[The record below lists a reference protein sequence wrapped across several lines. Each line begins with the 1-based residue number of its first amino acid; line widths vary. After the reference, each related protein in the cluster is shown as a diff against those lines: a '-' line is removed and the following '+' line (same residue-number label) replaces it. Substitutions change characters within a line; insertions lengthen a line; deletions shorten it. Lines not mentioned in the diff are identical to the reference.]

1 VDWHEQEKQ
10 RAHGRCRLLNEFPGK
25 PWIDAVHAKGAFPLK
40 LRIATILSTLIM
52 TAMPALCHAQ
62 ASGAPALQ
70 QRVAELK
77 QSVAANRAA
86 LMNYQWLQTT
96 QVTIKGQTK
105 KDDSYTCRYGPD
117 GTVQKTLL
125 GPGPVQQ
132 QQIPTKGIKGHIAQK
147 KVAEMQDYTER
158 LKSLI
163 SHYVPPN
170 PEMIQAAVQ
179 AGNVSL
185 NPSPGVATL
194 VFSNFYKNGDKVTIG
209 FDRAAKKLVS
219 YDVNT
224 WLDNPQSDVV
234 TMTNQFATL
243 PNGVTY
249 LSQTVLNAQSKQIQV
264 TTMNDNYAP
273 VGQ

>member
-1 VDWHEQEKQ
+1 M
-10 RAHGRCRLLNEFPGK
+10 
-25 PWIDAVHAKGAFPLK
+25 K
-40 LRIATILSTLIM
+40 LRMVVFVPILAASVI
-52 TAMPALCHAQ
+52 PVLCQQGPGQ
-62 ASGAPALQ
+62 AGLQ

-77 QSVAANRAA
+77 QAVAANRAA
-86 LMNYQWLQTT
+86 LMHYQWLQTT
-96 QVTIKGQTK
+96 QVTVKGQTR

-117 GTVQKTLL
+117 GQVQKAPL
-125 GPGPVQQ
+125 GPSAVQQ
-132 QQIPTKGIKGHIAQK
+132 QQIPTSGIKGKIAQK

-170 PEMIQAAVQ
+170 PEMIQQAVR

-194 VFSNFYKNGDKVTIG
+194 VFSNFYKSGDKVTIG
-209 FDRAAKKLVS
+209 FDPATKKLVS
-219 YDVNT
+219 YDVNS

-249 LSQTVLNAQSKQIQV
+249 LSQTVLNAPSKQIQV
-264 TTMNDNYAP
+264 TTTNDNYAS